1 MKMNQKEKKE
11 DKKKRVKESFR
22 THQLGSKNT
31 WHNVMASP
39 QMSHQKGAL
48 S

>member
-39 QMSHQKGAL
+39 
-48 S
+48 